1 MRSDLNLDIGIQM
14 ACQSELV
21 TSQVAGQSD
30 NKHLGEI
37 HQKKGKLT
45 LQEDQFKM
53 CMTRIPRMLSWFS
66 HVPDVIVYTKKMK
79 CFWSEERNVLNAIK
93 QAILPW
99 FEGL

>member
-45 LQEDQFKM
+45 FARRPVQNVHDKNPKNAQLVQPCSRCNRIHKEDEMFLV
-53 CMTRIPRMLSWFS
+53 RG
-66 HVPDVIVYTKKMK
+66 KKCSK
-79 CFWSEERNVLNAIK
+79 CHKTSYFAMV
-93 QAILPW
+93 
-99 FEGL
+99 